1 MAEHPNIARIRD
13 GYAAFANGDMAGLSD
28 FFAEDVQWHEGGRNQ
43 ISGEYSGRDE
53 VFGLFGKLFEITQGS
68 LRIDLHAVLADDEH
82 GVALVTVRGSREGQ
96 SLDVNGV
103 HVMHLRDGEVTEFW
117 NANIDQYAV
126 DEFLG

>member
-82 GVALVTVRGSREGQ
+82 GVALVTVSGSRDGR
-96 SLDVNGV
+96 SINVNGV
-103 HVMHLRDGEVTEFW
+103 HVMHLRDGKVAEFW
-117 NANIDQYAV
+117 NANTDQYAI